1 MLQTGED
8 IRMAFKAFAELKH
21 SVINCFGKHDFYREL
36 SDIVHNVVDLERRF
50 EDAVKDSEQYK
61 EYKAEEQK
69 ALNEW
74 CENYRKLSNE
84 VTTSSENHISNYY
97 GDSWDKD
104 PETGNWHRSSWGF

>member
-8 IRMAFKAFAELKH
+8 IRKVFKAFSELKH
-21 SVINCFGKHDFYREL
+21 NLINCYGKDSPYREL
-36 SDIVHNVVDLERRF
+36 SDIVHTVVDLERRF
-50 EDAVKDSEQYK
+50 ANAVKDTEQYK

-69 ALNEW
+69 TLNEW
-74 CENYRKLSNE
+74 CENYRKLSNK

-104 PETGNWHRSSWGF
+104 SEGNWHRSSWGL